1 MFFKFCIVI
10 CLTLIQKQII
20 LVLFVETNVSL
31 CLGWPQTHGDPPAS
45 ASQALGLE
53 VCATTARPKKNFEL
67 RAGELAQPG
76 MVSGA
81 KPEDLSS
88 IPWTHVVEG
97 ENQIVPQLIL

>member
-1 MFFKFCIVI
+1 MC
-10 CLTLIQKQII
+10 
-20 LVLFVETNVSL
+20 SL
-31 CLGWPQTHGDPPAS
+31 GYPGAHSVDQADLELRNPPAS
-45 ASQALGLE
+45 ASQALGLK